1 MEIRP
6 SRIAGFV
13 EISCDADHIIRR
25 KGSEDTTGGSMATIC
40 AGKEEEWEEVP
51 ISEVLAAKEARERE
65 EAYRADVV
73 SRIRVRYSA
82 DDENAILRK
91 MIALTVQPM
100 PTSEG
105 AELEAVEHRAQQVM
119 AEFEEYNAFAEQCKA
134 EAAAE
139 IRRREAE
146 AAAAGSDPEAVSEET
161 EYTEL

>member
-1 MEIRP
+1 MEIRS
-6 SRIAGFV
+6 SRIDGFV
-13 EISCDADHIIRR
+13 EISCDKAHIIRR
-25 KGSEDTTGGSMATIC
+25 KGSDDPTQSRMATVRTG
-40 AGKEEEWEEVP
+40 AEEEWEEVSL
-51 ISEVLAAKEARERE
+51 SEVLATREARERD
-65 EAYRADVV
+65 EAYKADVV
-73 SRIRVRYSA
+73 ARIRVRYSA

-100 PTSEG
+100 PTEEG
-105 AELEAVEHRAQQVM
+105 ALLEAVENRAQQVM

-146 AAAAGSDPEAVSEET
+146 AAAAGSAPEAESEET

>member
-13 EISCDADHIIRR
+13 EISCDSDHIIRR
-25 KGSEDTTGGSMATIC
+25 KGSEDTACSRMATVR

-51 ISEVLAAKEARERE
+51 ISDVHAAKEARERE
-65 EAYRADVV
+65 EAYKADVV
-73 SRIRVRYSA
+73 ARIRVRYSA

-100 PTSEG
+100 PTEEE
-105 AELEAVEHRAQQVM
+105 ALPEAVENRAQQVM

-134 EAAAE
+134 EAVAE

-146 AAAAGSDPEAVSEET
+146 AAAGSAPEAESEET